1 MESRSMHQTFPC
13 PKCGSHS
20 VVGQRFCEAC
30 GERFPYNCPMC
41 GAIIE
46 PAYKACPNCRT
57 KLGWGAQRREPLPG
71 AARAYQERQR
81 TSGYRGE
88 RQQPKKT
95 NAWPGGWLGSM
106 AIVFCI
112 GAIFYAIAAGS
123 QGEASEGLTGG
134 FIFQEMV
141 PAPAPTP
148 PPGTE
153 DEQEPTLVTDL
164 PSYTADEVMALAKSF
179 SPDCR
184 KGKSG

>member
-1 MESRSMHQTFPC
+1 MHQTFPC
-13 PKCGSHS
+13 PKCGSQS

-41 GAIIE
+41 GAVIE

-57 KLGWGAQRREPLPG
+57 KLGWGVQRREPLLG
-71 AARAYQERQR
+71 GARAYQERQR

-88 RQQPKKT
+88 RQEPKKT
-95 NAWPGGWLGSM
+95 DASLRLWLGSM
-106 AIVFCI
+106 AIIVCV
-112 GAIFYAIAAGS
+112 GAIFYGIVAGF
-123 QGEASEGLTGG
+123 QGKASEGLTGG

-141 PAPAPTP
+141 PAPALTP

-153 DEQEPTLVTDL
+153 DEQEPALVADL
-164 PSYTADEVMALAKSF
+164 PSYAADEVMALAKSF

-184 KGKSG
+184 KPKSG